1 MSHKLFRRNG
11 KLYHDIRF
19 RDADGRPDRKKS
31 RCSTDNVAAA
41 KEEGA
46 LLEVDLIKEA
56 HLGKRKGA
64 NHILGDANQSYL
76 TFQDRHVQTV
86 ARLARIEQAL
96 DDLGKGKVK
105 LAEFNQELIDELA
118 RKMFAKDTKASTKRA
133 NLYAPLTA
141 VLNHAHK
148 RGWCARPEFDLPK
161 IDPTETNPFTP
172 EEAFAFVQ
180 AARLHHRPLF
190 VFLFCTGCRKGE
202 ALQLDWKQVDFDEGI
217 VTIIESK
224 TGGKRRKVEMV
235 PALVAAL
242 RQLGPKDSGP
252 VFTTYRG
259 EAYTMPATG
268 GGAGQLGSA
277 FDATAERAGLA
288 DRGFHPHCTRHSWA
302 SWHYCVNKDILLLK
316 REGGWATLSMVERYA
331 HLMPQKHRAAVLRFW
346 GIDTPLQA
354 VA

>member
-1 MSHKLFRRNG
+1 MSHKLFTRNG

-19 RDADGRPDRKKS
+19 RDADGTAQRHKQRASSDDRK
-31 RCSTDNVAAA
+31 TANA
-41 KEEGA
+41 EGA
-46 LLEVDLIKEA
+46 RIETKLINDA
-56 HLGKRKGA
+56 HHGKAKGA
-64 NHILGDANQSYL
+64 DKGYAQAIESYA
-76 TFQDRHVQTV
+76 TFQDRHVQTEQ
-86 ARLARIEQAL
+86 RLDRIGRAL
-96 DDLGKGKVK
+96 IAMGKGTCK
-105 LAEFNQELIDELA
+105 LAEIDQALVDELS
-118 RKMFAKDTKASTKRA
+118 RKMFAKDAKASTKRA

-180 AARLHHRPLF
+180 AARPHHRPLF
-190 VFLFCTGCRKGE
+190 VFMFCTGCRKGE
-202 ALQLDWKQVDFDEGI
+202 ALQLDWRQVDLDEGI

-235 PALVAAL
+235 PALIAAL
-242 RQLGPKDSGP
+242 RQLGPQDSGP
-252 VFTTYRG
+252 VFKTYRG

-268 GGAGQLGSA
+268 GGAGQIGTA
-277 FDATAERAGLA
+277 FDATAERAGLG

-331 HLMPQKHRAAVLRFW
+331 HLMPQKHRSAILRFW
-346 GIDTPLQA
+346 GLETALQA